1 VSPFGSDT
9 PPYDTYAKAAH
20 KVADAVLAA
29 SGYGDTV
36 LVHTGIYNFDTT
48 IHIPAGLT
56 WAGVGRDS
64 VVLNWARSD
73 SYPGLISLLLGDNE
87 VYGLEF
93 NYPYGSSHNYSIT
106 GAFSYASTPV
116 TVHDCRFRELA
127 LNAGEG
133 GLFEVYNCDFAF
145 GRADGIYYGGSHTW
159 IHNNRFRGTQG
170 GSGVFLSWASGVL
183 IEHNTFD
190 TDASR
195 GAYTGVY
202 QHDCGTITVRNN
214 LILNS
219 FQPVSWY
226 YASGVVENNTMVRA
240 DCDWEGMGVF
250 LKPYQTLVIRNNV
263 MQDFARLPQ
272 FGNECL
278 PCDTTGRITYMYNA
292 FWPPEDSFHLIWKY
306 TVPSKVKLVD
316 SANFNAFPMFTTDSS
331 FQLQYASPLV
341 DAGDPS
347 VKDADSSRSDIGW
360 WGGSGG
366 STYVYPDLPPTAPK
380 SLKYDYAYPNVSLWW
395 DANHETDLQNY
406 AVHCD
411 AHSGFEP
418 TVGNRVGT
426 SPASDTTFT
435 DSLHD
440 SLTGAYYK
448 VVAVDATAHES
459 PPSNEVAVIPTGVF
473 DADDPGAPLPRT
485 PRLLGNYPNPF
496 NSSTVFALYIPA
508 VGASPA
514 PVEIIIYDAL
524 GRRATVAFQGELP
537 PGTHQIA
544 WNGSDSAGHPL
555 ASGVY
560 FARLKFWSL
569 TLKESVKVVIVR

>member
-1 VSPFGSDT
+1 
-9 PPYDTYAKAAH
+9 
-20 KVADAVLAA
+20 
-29 SGYGDTV
+29 
-36 LVHTGIYNFDTT
+36 
-48 IHIPAGLT
+48 
-56 WAGVGRDS
+56 
-64 VVLNWARSD
+64 VVLNWTLRDDPPPTILAW
-73 SYPGLISLLLGDNE
+73 LLGANE

-93 NYPYGSSHNYSIT
+93 RFPFGTTANPDVV
-106 GAFSYASTPV
+106 GAYSYAFTTL
-116 TVHDCRFRELA
+116 TVHGCRFKDLTLEA
-127 LNAGEG
+127 
-133 GLFEVYNCDFAF
+133 
-145 GRADGIYYGGSHTW
+145 GGSGSLEVFGCEFLFGTSEGIQFAGAEAW
-159 IHNNRFRGTQG
+159 IHGNVFRGTSSG
-170 GSGVFLSWASGVL
+170 GGVYCPYASAVV

-190 TDASR
+190 TDATR
-195 GAYTGVY
+195 GGHTGISIWNS
-202 QHDCGTITVRNN
+202 TSITVRNN

-219 FQPVSWY
+219 SHPIDWF

-240 DCDWEGMGVF
+240 VESWTSMYVF

-263 MQDFARLPQ
+263 MEDFAQLPE

-306 TVPSKVKLVD
+306 TTPAKVKLVD
-316 SANFNAFPMFTTDSS
+316 SANFNAYPMFTTDSL
-331 FQLQYASPLV
+331 FQLQYSSPLI
-341 DAGDPS
+341 DTGDPS

-360 WGGSGG
+360 WGGPGG
-366 STYVYPDLPPTAPK
+366 STYVYLDLPPVAPE
-380 SLKYDYAYPNVSLWW
+380 SLKYDYAYPYVSLWW
-395 DANHETDLQNY
+395 HANHETDLQSY
-406 AVHCD
+406 VVHCD

-448 VVAVDATAHES
+448 VVAVDGTAHES

-473 DADDPGAPLPRT
+473 DPDDPGAVLPRT

-496 NSSTVFALYIPA
+496 NSSTVFELYIPA

-514 PVEIIIYDAL
+514 PVEIIIFDAL
-524 GRRATVAFQGELP
+524 GRRAAIAYSGPMTS
-537 PGTHQIA
+537 GTHQVT
-544 WNGSDSAGHPL
+544 WDGCDSAGHAL

-560 FARLKFWSL
+560 FAKLKFWSL
-569 TLKESVKVVIVR
+569 TIRESVKVVIVR